1 MNKPASV
8 QSIHFPKCELSLRLP
23 DLAHAEQ
30 CLPDG
35 LLCGEFD
42 APGDLC
48 VAVGSIDGTVH
59 VFKASVG
66 SRVWTQISGLGT
78 IGALLPLRAA
88 AGATGPLGVAGARDL
103 LVAVTAGERVVTV
116 LDLFGGAI
124 WKARIEPV
132 VEACAWA
139 SSGSTLLALASAA
152 GTVALYSL
160 EVEAGVA
167 RCVQLHSWRLDDE
180 GGGAADCLSFA
191 SDGSLIAAL
200 TSGAVFR
207 LRADAPAECVRRGA
221 GAGAG
226 AGAYL
231 QQGGPLP
238 GSRTRAMGELLVT
251 VSTDARLRLAD
262 EKDAALLDFSL
273 AEDAFV
279 FGFATSRVL
288 RLGNEDTVTACSST
302 GDTWFVD
309 AHGNVLLFAPFGGQ
323 ASKRRKKKRDGCIGV
338 F

>member
-8 QSIHFPKCELSLRLP
+8 QSIHFPKSELSLRLP
-23 DLAHAEQ
+23 DAASAEQ

-66 SRVWTQISGLGT
+66 PRVWTQVSGLGS

-88 AGATGPLGVAGARDL
+88 AGASGPLGAAGARDL
-103 LVAVTAGERVVTV
+103 LVVVTAGERVLTV

-139 SSGSTLLALASAA
+139 SSGSSLVALASAA
-152 GTVALYSL
+152 GTVVLYSL
-160 EVEAGVA
+160 EVEAGAA
-167 RCVQLHSWRLDDE
+167 RCVQLQSWRLDDE
-180 GGGAADCLSFA
+180 GAADCLSFA
-191 SDGSLIAAL
+191 ADGSVVASL

-207 LRADAPAECVRRGA
+207 LRPEQAECVRRGA

-231 QQGGPLP
+231 QQGVLP
-238 GSRTRAMGELLVT
+238 
-251 VSTDARLRLAD
+251 
-262 EKDAALLDFSL
+262 
-273 AEDAFV
+273 
-279 FGFATSRVL
+279 
-288 RLGNEDTVTACSST
+288 
-302 GDTWFVD
+302 
-309 AHGNVLLFAPFGGQ
+309 
-323 ASKRRKKKRDGCIGV
+323 
-338 F
+338 